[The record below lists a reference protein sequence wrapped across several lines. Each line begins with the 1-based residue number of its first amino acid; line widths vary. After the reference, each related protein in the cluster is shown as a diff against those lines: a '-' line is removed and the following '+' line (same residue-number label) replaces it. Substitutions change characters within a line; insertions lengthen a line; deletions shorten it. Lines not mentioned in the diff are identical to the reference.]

1 MFLKREVRRKDG
13 KEHVYYC
20 VAETTRVGRERVVQ
34 RRLLNLGEL
43 NTTQIDRW
51 QRSIEVIE
59 EDGRACQRRLFSDRE
74 GRAPQQEEDVCE
86 VVLSS
91 LCVRRPRTL
100 GDCWLGCRLWE
111 ELGLDTF
118 WSQALGDRRGAV
130 EWSKVMELLAVN
142 RLCAPGSEL
151 SIHERWFSR
160 TAMDFLLGCDEAVAG
175 KDRLYRALD
184 KALEHRDALM
194 SHLQERW
201 SDLFGAE
208 CQILL
213 YDLTSTYFEGE
224 AAGVESAARGYSR
237 DHRPDTL
244 QVVLALVVTPEGF
257 PVAYEVF
264 DGDTADVT
272 TLEEIVDKIETK
284 YGMRGRVWVFDRGVV
299 SEDNLQDLRQRGAYY
314 LVGTPRRKLADFE
327 RELLEGDW
335 QEIAGKPGVRVQLL
349 KEGAETFVLARSLQ
363 RAKKESAILRSQ
375 LTRLHRSLRALSR
388 IVARGGLKDSGKIER
403 RLGRLEERYPQGWSM
418 LSAIEHRHGRLL
430 WSWNKARLQG
440 AKLRQGA
447 YLLRTNLDPMDPD
460 ALWRQYVQLTE
471 VEAAFRALKSELAI
485 RPIWHRIQRR
495 VQAHILVAFLGY
507 CLWVCLKQK
516 LKAVAESITPAR
528 ALESLRSILMVEVW
542 FNLREGGQ
550 LCLPR
555 ITEAEKEQTLLLHH
569 LAWQLPAQ
577 PPPRI
582 YRHQVPKQCSA
593 NQATSRK
600 FLP

>member
-1 MFLKREVRRKDG
+1 MNR
-13 KEHVYYC
+13 C
-20 VAETTRVGRERVVQ
+20 
-34 RRLLNLGEL
+34 EL

-51 QRSIEVIE
+51 ERSIEVIE
-59 EDGRACQRRLFSDRE
+59 EDGRTCQRRLFSDRE
-74 GRAPQQEEDVCE
+74 GQAPQQAEDVCE

-91 LCVRRPRTL
+91 LAVRRPRTL
-100 GDCWLGCRLWE
+100 GDCWLGCRLWQ
-111 ELGLDTF
+111 ELGLDKF
-118 WSQALGDRRGAV
+118 WFEALGDRRGAV
-130 EWSKVMELLAVN
+130 EWSKVIELLAVN

-151 SIHERWFSR
+151 SIHERWFAR

-194 SHLQERW
+194 GHLQERW

-208 CQILL
+208 CEILL

-224 AAGVESAARGYSR
+224 VESVSCAARGYSR

-244 QVVLALVVTPEGF
+244 QVIVALVVTSEGF

-272 TLEEIVDKIETK
+272 TLEEIVSKMENK
-284 YGMRGRVWVFDRGVV
+284 YGLKGRVWVFDRGVV
-299 SEDNLQDLRQRGAYY
+299 SEDNLQELRERGAYY

-327 RELLEGDW
+327 RELLKGDW
-335 QEIAGKPGVRVQLL
+335 QEVAGKPGVRVQLL
-349 KEGAETFVLARSLQ
+349 SEGGPETFVLARSLQ
-363 RAKKESAILRSQ
+363 RARKESAMLRVQ
-375 LTRLHRSLRALSR
+375 LTRLHRSLCALSR
-388 IVARGGLKDSGKIER
+388 VVARGRLKDAAKIER

-418 LSAIEHRHGRLL
+418 LSAVEHRRGQLL
-430 WSWNKARLQG
+430 WFWNKARLRG

-495 VQAHILVAFLGY
+495 VEAHILVAFLGY
-507 CLWVCLKQK
+507 GLWVALKQK
-516 LKAVAESITPAR
+516 LKMVAESITPAR

-542 FNLREGGQ
+542 FNLRDGGQ

-582 YRHQVPKQCSA
+582 YRHQISQPCSA

-600 FLP
+600 PLP